1 MSAKMILA
9 SAQLVGMVLSFA
21 LLHRTRRLSVGLCS
35 PGSSHQSL
43 PTVSDVTQSVE
54 IDQRFRT

>member
-9 SAQLVGMVLSFA
+9 SAQLIGMVLSFA

-35 PGSSHQSL
+35 TVSSRQSL
-43 PTVSDVTQSVE
+43 PAGSDVTQSVE
-54 IDQRFRT
+54 IEKRFRT